1 MRPVRPIVFL
11 LAAAL
16 VAPLA
21 TVPSIAEAQRV
32 IVRRGHAVERRDA
45 QPRRWRDREP
55 ARRLTLAVGVL
66 NYEPSDDDAP
76 MAALRADW
84 RLTRWL
90 RSELGVSYAMGEVTL
105 PSIGSPV
112 EVDTH
117 LMNATIGL
125 NAELPVPVIRPYV
138 GIAGGLF
145 ARFDDEG
152 GEDFV
157 RPSVAVPVGLRIPVT
172 PRLGLRGEVR
182 WRFDQHEGTGDSAVN
197 REITAGLSV
206 GF

>member
-1 MRPVRPIVFL
+1 MRPVRSISVV

-16 VAPLA
+16 VL
-21 TVPSIAEAQRV
+21 VPSFAQAQRV
-32 IVRRGHAVERRDA
+32 IVRRGKVVEREER

-55 ARRLTLAVGVL
+55 ARRMTLAVGVL
-66 NYEPSDDDAP
+66 NYEPADDDFP

-84 RLTRWL
+84 RLSRWL
-90 RSELGVSYAMGEVTL
+90 RSELGVSYAMGDVPL
-105 PSIGSPV
+105 PVVDGPV

-117 LMNATIGL
+117 LMNASIGL
-125 NAELPVPVIRPYV
+125 NAELPVPVVRPYV
-138 GIAGGLF
+138 GVSGGLF

-157 RPSVAVPVGLRIPVT
+157 RPSIAVPVGLRLPIT
-172 PRLGLRGEVR
+172 PRLGLRAEVR
-182 WRFDQHEGTGDSAVN
+182 WRFDQHEGSGDSAVD
-197 REITAGLSV
+197 REMTAGLSF